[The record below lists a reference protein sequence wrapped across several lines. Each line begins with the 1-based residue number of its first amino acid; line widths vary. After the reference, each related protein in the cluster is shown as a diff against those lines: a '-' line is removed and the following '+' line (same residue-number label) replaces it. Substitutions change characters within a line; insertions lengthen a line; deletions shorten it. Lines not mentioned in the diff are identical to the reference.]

1 MIRQFFIN
9 FGNIS
14 FFILFAYFLLV
25 TAYYSLLV
33 FIGLF
38 EERKRWWQNITDDYP
53 LVYFSSYTL
62 PVSVIIP
69 AHNEEA
75 WIRDSL
81 LSVINLNYP
90 KFEVIVVDDGST
102 DKTMEVLNSTLDLKP
117 ADVHY
122 VKHFKD
128 GTVRAI
134 FKSARHIN
142 VTVISK
148 QSGMKK
154 AGAVNAG
161 LNMAKYRYVCVIDA
175 DTILEPD
182 ALLKVMT
189 QVEKDPDKI
198 IGIGSYFGLVNN
210 FKVKDGRIL
219 DYNFSYNPLIAYQNM
234 EYVRAYFGTR
244 LAWSAFNAMPNVSGG
259 FGLWRRDVLYELGGY
274 SSEFTCEDL
283 EMTFRAHDY
292 IVKKKDK
299 GYRILMLPYYIGWT
313 EGPSNIKSLV
323 SQRDRWQRV
332 VNETVWK
339 YRYMMFNPKYKWMGL
354 VTVPYFLIYELM
366 GVFVEVI
373 SIILLGVGWIAGLIS
388 MKTYLVF
395 FCFMVLCQALTSIAS
410 LFAFIRDQKTF
421 HLKYILYLIFLSLVE
436 MLAYRWITSFARLR
450 GMLRAL
456 RGYSGHDQYVREKR
470 AWVS

>member
-1 MIRQFFIN
+1 MTQQFFYT

-14 FFILFAYFLLV
+14 FFILFTYFLLV
-25 TAYYSLLV
+25 LAYYSLLV
-33 FIGLF
+33 LIGLF
-38 EERKRWWQNITDDYP
+38 EERRRWWQNITDDYP

-81 LSVINLNYP
+81 LSVLNLNYP
-90 KFEVIVVDDGST
+90 QFEVILVDDGST
-102 DKTMEVLNSTLDLKP
+102 DKTLEVLNSTLDLKP
-117 ADVHY
+117 VDVHY

-128 GTVRAI
+128 GLVRAI
-134 FKSARHIN
+134 FKSIKHHN

-148 QSGMKK
+148 LSGLKK

-161 LNMAKYRYVCVIDA
+161 LNMAKYKYICVIDA
-175 DTILEPD
+175 DTVLEPD
-182 ALLKVMT
+182 ALLKVMA
-189 QVEKDPDKI
+189 QVEKDPDKV

-210 FKVKDGRIL
+210 FKIKNGRIL
-219 DYNFSYNPLIAYQNM
+219 SYNFSYNPLIAYQNI
-234 EYVRAYFGTR
+234 EYVRSFFGTR
-244 LAWSAFNAMPNVSGG
+244 LAWSAVNAMPNVAGG

-292 IVKKKDK
+292 IVKKKEK
-299 GYRILMLPYYIGWT
+299 GYKILMLPYYIGWT

-339 YRYMMFNPKYKWMGL
+339 YRHMLFNPKYEWMGL
-354 VTVPYFLIYELM
+354 ITMPYFLLYEMM
-366 GVFVEVI
+366 GVFAEVI
-373 SIILLGVGWIAGLIS
+373 SLILLCAGWITGLIS
-388 MKTYLVF
+388 IKTYLAF
-395 FCFMVLCQALTSIAS
+395 FCFMLLSQALMTIMS
-410 LFAFIRDQKTF
+410 LFAFVRDQETF
-421 HLKYILYLIFLSLVE
+421 CLKYILYLIFLSFIEL
-436 MLAYRWITSFARLR
+436 LGYRWITSFAKLR
-450 GMLRAL
+450 GMVRASL
-456 RGYSGHDQYVREKR
+456 GYKGHDQYVREKR
-470 AWVS
+470 RWEA